1 MRLSRKGEHGSRSLE
16 RIREPPSADTSR
28 VANTNVCVLT
38 TQPRG
43 SRSGK
48 GYSRSLRRL
57 RECPHFFFRDVPEL
71 RESNSFFLAKISV
84 GVKTRVSR
92 EPSRIA
98 LRARIFANTHEP
110 SRKTPRS
117 REKSRKTRENPR
129 SSAKFSRASRTLATG
144 FPRTFAKFPR
154 NPANFRE
161 FSRNPAKVHENA
173 RNPANFR
180 VIPLRAPRFA
190 NIGE

>member
-1 MRLSRKGEHGSRSLE
+1 MSTLFFSRNSR
-16 RIREPPSADTSR
+16 TSR
-28 VANTNVCVLT
+28 V
-38 TQPRG
+38 
-43 SRSGK
+43 K
-48 GYSRSLRRL
+48 
-57 RECPHFFFRDVPEL
+57 F
-71 RESNSFFLAKISV
+71 FFLAKISV

-144 FPRTFAKFPR
+144 FPRTFTKFPR
-154 NPANFRE
+154 SSAKFRE